1 MSIYED
7 KCIDNLRHGYYH
19 ALTIGDTPIQISGK
33 KARMARTGH
42 TPEPLTEE
50 EEKAI
55 ASLKRLAKKWPES
68 LWLFSASGTLTVM
81 KKYPGNDRYPP
92 GWSDLSGEAAVT
104 TINIENDGG
113 DW

>member
-1 MSIYED
+1 
-7 KCIDNLRHGYYH
+7 
-19 ALTIGDTPIQISGK
+19 
-33 KARMARTGH
+33 MARTGH